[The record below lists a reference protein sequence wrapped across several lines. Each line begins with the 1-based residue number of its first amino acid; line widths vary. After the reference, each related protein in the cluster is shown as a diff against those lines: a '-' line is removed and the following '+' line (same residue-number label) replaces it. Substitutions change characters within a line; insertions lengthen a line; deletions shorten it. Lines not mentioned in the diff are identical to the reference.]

1 MSVHLYPIYVL
12 SAAVLIISVAARAET
27 EAERRTRILTETKMN
42 LVTELSVP
50 ASEFRGDGDPTT
62 IEVVFLT
69 KKSDG
74 PSRVSEDG
82 EVIFL
87 YEASDKTQEKLITR
101 AFEIRLAREQ
111 LESNKTKESAR

>member
-1 MSVHLYPIYVL
+1 M
-12 SAAVLIISVAARAET
+12 SAAALIMTTAVRAET
-27 EAERRTRILTETKMN
+27 EAERRARILSQTKMN
-42 LVTELSVP
+42 VVTELTVP
-50 ASEFRGDGDPTT
+50 ASEFKGDGDPTT

-87 YEASDKTQEKLITR
+87 YKASDRTQQKLITR
-101 AFEIRLAREQ
+101 AFEIRLARAEGG
-111 LESNKTKESAR
+111 T